1 MTIVTKKIENQ
12 NPYGILEMSKD
23 NKVKNLIE
31 KPIDNFFVNAGIHI
45 LNPEIYQM
53 IRPNKFLD
61 MTDFI
66 LQVIKRKKKVGAFV
80 LHENWLDVS
89 GQRNLKI
96 EK

>member
-1 MTIVTKKIENQ
+1 
-12 NPYGILEMSKD
+12 
-23 NKVKNLIE
+23 
-31 KPIDNFFVNAGIHI
+31 
-45 LNPEIYQM
+45 M